1 MMLAVLAVL
10 TIQGPSPNDSG
21 AAIFRNSCRMC
32 HGANGR
38 GDSTMIARLGVRPAN
53 LARCSEST
61 AEPEGRWRQV
71 VTRGGA
77 AVGLSD
83 RMPAFGASLTPRQ
96 IDAVVR
102 YIRSLCGE
110 SGWPPGDLN
119 FPRAFLVEK
128 AFPENEWVLVAHGA
142 RQELI
147 YEGRIGK

>member
-61 AEPEGRWRQV
+61 AEPEGRWAYQTGSMQRLALANLR
-71 VTRGGA
+71 TT
-77 AVGLSD
+77 
-83 RMPAFGASLTPRQ
+83 PATWWVCSPILPHFLPNSKQWFRT
-96 IDAVVR
+96 
-102 YIRSLCGE
+102 S
-110 SGWPPGDLN
+110 SPP
-119 FPRAFLVEK
+119 PTE
-128 AFPENEWVLVAHGA
+128 
-142 RQELI
+142 
-147 YEGRIGK
+147 